1 MTSNEGTK
9 PETIEGG
16 LPDLAEGGQSDT
28 KPETIEGG
36 LPDAIEGGLPN

>member
-1 MTSNEGTK
+1 MTSNDGAK
-9 PETIEGG
+9 SETIEGG

-36 LPDAIEGGLPN
+36 LPDSTEGGQPN